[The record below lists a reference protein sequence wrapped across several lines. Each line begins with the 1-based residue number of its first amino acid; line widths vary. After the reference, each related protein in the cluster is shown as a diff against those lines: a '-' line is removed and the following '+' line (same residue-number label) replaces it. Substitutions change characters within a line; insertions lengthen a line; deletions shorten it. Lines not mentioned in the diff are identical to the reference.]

1 MKKIAVFGS
10 TGSIGTQTLDVLR
23 KVKDYQLVA
32 LSCGKNIKLI
42 ERQILEFNPKY
53 VCVQNESDLSYLSEK
68 FKNINF
74 FYGSEGLKE
83 ISKINEYDLV
93 LNAVSGFAGLEVSLG
108 VIENGGTLLLANKES
123 IICGS
128 KFLMD
133 LSKKKKAKIY
143 PVDSEHSAIW
153 QCLDGKEQF
162 VNKLILT
169 ASGGPFF
176 GLERKALKNV
186 RIDQVLKHPTWSMG
200 AKISVN
206 SANMMNKGME
216 IIEARYLFDVPVSK
230 IDVLIH
236 PQSIVHSMVEFVD
249 GNILAQLSDH
259 SMEFPIQYAM
269 TYPERVNVSHG
280 NLSLSEINNLSF
292 YSPSIENNKI
302 LNLWKGVSEN
312 GSMCCALNAIN
323 EEAVDAFLK
332 GEISFLDIEEV
343 FFKGIEMFTPL
354 KINSVENIIESDRIG
369 REISHNIISSKFK

>member
-1 MKKIAVFGS
+1 MKRIAVFGS
-10 TGSIGTQTLDVLR
+10 TGSIGRQSLEVLR
-23 KVKDYQLVA
+23 KLKDFQLVSI
-32 LSCGKNIKLI
+32 SCGKNIGLLEK
-42 ERQILEFNPKY
+42 QICEFNPKY
-53 VCVQNESDLSYLSEK
+53 VCVQNESDLSRLSKK
-68 FKNINF
+68 FKNIEF
-74 FYGSEGLKE
+74 FCGPEGLRR
-83 ISKINEYDLV
+83 ISRLSKYDLV

-128 KFLMD
+128 KFLMN
-133 LSKKKKAKIY
+133 LCKERNAKIR

-162 VNKLILT
+162 VDKLILT

-176 GLERKALKNV
+176 GVERKNLKNV
-186 RIDQVLKHPTWSMG
+186 SVNQVLKHPTWNMG

-230 IDVLIH
+230 IEVLIH

-249 GNILAQLSDH
+249 GNILAQLSNH

-269 TYPERVNVSHG
+269 TYPERISLSHG
-280 NLSLSEINNLSF
+280 NLSLSEVENLSF
-292 YSPSIENNKI
+292 YSPSADNNKV

-312 GSMCCALNAIN
+312 CSMCCALNAIN
-323 EEAVDAFLK
+323 EEAVDAFLEGK
-332 GEISFLDIEEV
+332 ISFLDIEEIS
-343 FFKGIEMFTPL
+343 FEGIEKFTPL
-354 KINSVENIIESDRIG
+354 EINSIEGITESDRIG
-369 REISHNIISSKFK
+369 REISKSILFSRVR